1 MTRREAQINVAI
13 RAFAAGDA
21 LGVPWEGT
29 KPAEIGTQ
37 PLFPLRAREGWPVGA
52 TSDDT
57 AQLLLMAE
65 ALATGDPA
73 AAFMARLAEEAP
85 GIRGMGPSSLAAVE
99 RFRRD
104 GSLVADGGAT
114 NGALM
119 RAPAIGWGARDETE
133 LRGLVEV
140 TTRTTHG
147 DPSAIE
153 AATEVALLAHRAL
166 GGGLAVG
173 SRWRPLEEGVSMD
186 AADSLAAIK
195 YVLAKSRG

>member
-1 MTRREAQINVAI
+1 MTRRAAQINVAI

-29 KPAEIGTQ
+29 KPAGIGTH
-37 PLFPLRAREGWPVGA
+37 LLPLRAREGWPVGA

-65 ALATGDPA
+65 ALGTGDPA

-104 GSLVADGGAT
+104 GSLAADGGST

-133 LRGLVEV
+133 LRELLEV
-140 TTRTTHG
+140 TTRT
-147 DPSAIE
+147 
-153 AATEVALLAHRAL
+153 
-166 GGGLAVG
+166 
-173 SRWRPLEEGVSMD
+173 
-186 AADSLAAIK
+186 
-195 YVLAKSRG
+195 